1 MIDDNLTVLI
11 RRLQRY
17 ADDPMWD
24 SHAEVPKILLLE
36 TIEELTERKLPVA
49 SDNGAAD
56 HE

>member
-49 SDNGAAD
+49 SDNQNSEA
-56 HE
+56 